1 MSNVLQENLQ
11 KYHGRISVAK
21 RHALYNKVLSTGE
34 LYNPHV
40 HASFAP
46 WQFLKMWNGTTSTMR
61 TPNPEKVITAALRML
76 KILKDYNTDE
86 DSYKAIENIVYENE
100 VEESLRR
107 ILSFSRY
114 CLDEN
119 FDKEFECYP
128 SVESVLRTFG
138 VTLRTVECFGPRRVG
153 TLAYCYLVF
162 PYTYRAY
169 IACTSRDMG
178 TIDKPSN
185 RISNSMSTYFIVHQ
199 GSAYRVRQNIEKYVD
214 IPEFG
219 DIYYDF
225 LMCTEHLCRAYLDF
239 GRYLTIKYFYTFRDK
254 YNISDDLADELKEAL
269 DYAKQTACVYHQT
282 DDVMLTRLKDSV
294 MLAET
299 AETKYF
305 S

>member
-1 MSNVLQENLQ
+1 MNNILQENLQ

-46 WQFLKMWNGTTSTMR
+46 WQFLKEWKGTTHKMKA
-61 TPNPEKVITAALRML
+61 PNPNKVVTAALRML
-76 KILKDYNTDE
+76 KILKDYNTDD
-86 DSYKAIENIVYENE
+86 DSLKAVYNIVYDNE

-153 TLAYCYLVF
+153 KLAYCYLVF
-162 PYTYRAY
+162 PYTYRAHT
-169 IACTSRDMG
+169 AWTSRDLG

-185 RISNSMSTYFIVHQ
+185 RISNSMSRYFTVHQ
-199 GSAYRVRQNIEKYVD
+199 GSVYHVRQNIEKYVN
-214 IPEFG
+214 IPDFG

-225 LMCTEHLCRAYLDF
+225 LMCTEYLCKAYLDF

-254 YNISDDLADELKEAL
+254 YNISDDLAEELKEAL
-269 DYAKQTACVYHQT
+269 YCAKKTSCVFHQT
-282 DDVMLTRLKDSV
+282 DDAMLTRLKDSV
-294 MLAET
+294 MPSGT